1 MKKKAGMIAVIL
13 IYAAVAVIIAYLVIL
28 SGNYPTGTDTLGYL
42 YKGNMLYDAMG
53 KGDWYPLY
61 DSLWFNGVQTMR
73 YQAPLPVY
81 FLAFCQWIAGGND
94 LDGYLVFVALV
105 FYLGALVWFYIG
117 CRSNRPGLGAF
128 LGMLWFFIPNN
139 LYILF
144 GEGNL
149 PRVLALVW
157 MPLWL
162 HWISAYLLED
172 DGKALTKAV
181 PVFTMMVLC
190 DTAAGISAER
200 EASPP
205 ISSQQIPSHKEP
217 SS

>member
-13 IYAAVAVIIAYLVIL
+13 IYAAVAVIIAYLIIL

-105 FYLGALVWFYIG
+105 FYLGALVWLYIG

-162 HWISAYLLED
+162 HWISEYLLME
-172 DGKALTKAV
+172 KL
-181 PVFTMMVLC
+181 
-190 DTAAGISAER
+190 
-200 EASPP
+200 
-205 ISSQQIPSHKEP
+205 
-217 SS
+217 

>member
-94 LDGYLVFVALV
+94 LD
-105 FYLGALVWFYIG
+105 
-117 CRSNRPGLGAF
+117 
-128 LGMLWFFIPNN
+128 
-139 LYILF
+139 
-144 GEGNL
+144 
-149 PRVLALVW
+149 
-157 MPLWL
+157 
-162 HWISAYLLED
+162 
-172 DGKALTKAV
+172 
-181 PVFTMMVLC
+181 
-190 DTAAGISAER
+190 
-200 EASPP
+200 
-205 ISSQQIPSHKEP
+205 
-217 SS
+217 